1 MAASSSSSAAAST
14 PQVTVHEVAKTVRL
28 MCKNVQQR
36 AVWFAWRTNNDD
48 TSDKW
53 EPPAP
58 RQWSSGTVA
67 ELCDFIAP
75 LKGSNSVLAGR
86 QPVALVAVNEN
97 GSYGNLDNTYTSR
110 RLQEWTPS
118 ATDAQCLFTR
128 HEKTGEPT
136 HMLVFTFPPLPPTVP
151 VQPGVFNY
159 LL

>member
-53 EPPAP
+53 KKPDCWPWTNETLGKLRRDMALSFNSTPA
-58 RQWSSGTVA
+58 
-67 ELCDFIAP
+67 
-75 LKGSNSVLAGR
+75 LAGEEDI
-86 QPVALVAVNEN
+86 ALVAVNEN
-97 GSYGNLDNTYTSR
+97 GSYVNLDNTYTSR

-136 HMLVFTFPPLPPTVP
+136 HMLVFTFPPAAVL
-151 VQPGVFNY
+151 VQQGVFNY